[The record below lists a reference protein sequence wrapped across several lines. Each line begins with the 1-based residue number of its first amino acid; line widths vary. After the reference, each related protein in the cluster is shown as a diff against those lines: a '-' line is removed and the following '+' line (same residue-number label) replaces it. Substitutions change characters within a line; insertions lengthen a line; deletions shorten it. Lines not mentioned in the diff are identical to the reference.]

1 MTLLTMLSRLRT
13 NNPKGLGATLT
24 KNRLEIQLKRVN
36 LALNE
41 IEKNRLLGEEHVGE
55 RRSANAAQHKE
66 ARRLDEI

>member
-1 MTLLTMLSRLRT
+1 LAWFPEKPWSRHARLT
-13 NNPKGLGATLT
+13 GE

-41 IEKNRLLGEEHVGE
+41 IEKNRLLGEEHVSE
-55 RRSANAAQHKE
+55 RRSPNAAQHKE